1 MVLTD
6 DNFASIFSAVRE
18 GRIVF
23 DNLRKVT
30 FFLLPT
36 GIASIISIMIAMLLG
51 VPIPYLAAQLLW
63 INLVTNGL
71 QDVSLAFEPGE
82 KGILNRPPRDPQEGI
97 MSRLLIQRT
106 VLVGMVIALG
116 VAWNYINA
124 LQAGASLEH
133 ARTIAVTT
141 MVFFQFFQ
149 AWNSRSEYESIFR
162 INLLGNPFLFYSMIA
177 AGLAQ
182 VAFVYAPPLQW
193 IFRTVPLSAAE
204 WVQIL
209 AVAASVLVVV
219 EVDKW
224 LRRRVA

>member
-1 MVLTD
+1 M
-6 DNFASIFSAVRE
+6 
-18 GRIVF
+18 
-23 DNLRKVT
+23 
-30 FFLLPT
+30 
-36 GIASIISIMIAMLLG
+36 
-51 VPIPYLAAQLLW
+51 
-63 INLVTNGL
+63 
-71 QDVSLAFEPGE
+71 
-82 KGILNRPPRDPQEGI
+82 NRPPRDPQEGI

-224 LRRRVA
+224 LRRRAA